1 MVNVLAFYSDRPSS
15 IPLKST
21 YLEHKQQDALG
32 GSPGLVVMGGD
43 SCTEGRGF
51 DSHLHVLDGYISH
64 ILVAKNVM
72 FVWKEAGCGPCLN
85 SKTARLVEIFQ
96 NEFKKFRRRV

>member
-64 ILVAKNVM
+64 ILVAKKCNVCLKRGR
-72 FVWKEAGCGPCLN
+72 VWP
-85 SKTARLVEIFQ
+85 IFKQ
-96 NEFKKFRRRV
+96 QDG